1 MYSSP
6 GKVLVLRH
14 QLPGLGQRSL
24 VDHGRGAEIAVRGV
38 EQGDAVG
45 KRTIRQRL
53 ALDERLLEIAR
64 PMPDS
69 FWRFGSAVTD

>member
-1 MYSSP
+1 
-6 GKVLVLRH
+6 
-14 QLPGLGQRSL
+14 
-24 VDHGRGAEIAVRGV
+24 VRGV